1 MWKYIHIVQWFYSMQ
16 LPGSLTNSVRWIILA
31 IDSFRFSIII
41 VNHIIWNQRSFSQY
55 LWLLL
60 YLSYH
65 AIHYLESLTQYWVKE
80 LIFPCTYNT
89 SNFHQLEKNFTAIF
103 FLSNLSVYKSCCFSH
118 LVSFSFRKIVN
129 ITSKKREREKEK
141 ALRNE

>member
-1 MWKYIHIVQWFYSMQ
+1 MWKYIHIVQWFYMQ

-41 VNHIIWNQRSFSQY
+41 VNHIIWNQRSFSPIFMTFTISF
-55 LWLLL
+55 
-60 YLSYH
+60 SYH

-89 SNFHQLEKNFTAIF
+89 SNFSPIGKNFTAIF

-118 LVSFSFRKIVN
+118 LVSFLFRKLWILHQ
-129 ITSKKREREKEK
+129 KRERERKK
-141 ALRNE
+141 RTV